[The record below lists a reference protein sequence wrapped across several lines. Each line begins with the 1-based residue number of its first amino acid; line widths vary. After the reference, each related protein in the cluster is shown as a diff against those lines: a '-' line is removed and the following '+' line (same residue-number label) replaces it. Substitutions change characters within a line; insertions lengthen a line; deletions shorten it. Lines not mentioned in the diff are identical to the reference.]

1 MTLNFAILGGSSAE
15 SLSQKGAA
23 HLLATSVLAGTNKR
37 SGLRLTRDLENLGA
51 RISASA
57 DREKVK
63 PFAC

>member
-1 MTLNFAILGGSSAE
+1 MTINFAVLGGSSAE
-15 SLSQKGAA
+15 ALSQKGAA

-63 PFAC
+63 IV